1 MGKSEEQEYIF
12 EETVE
17 PNSLRAWILAARP
30 KTCAAAVAPVMVGS
44 AIAANHHGF
53 KPLAALCCLLFAVLM
68 QIAANLINDLIDF
81 KKGSDGEDRLG
92 PLRATAQGWITPK
105 NMQVGIIVVVALAC
119 LIGSVL
125 LFYGGWQM
133 ILVGIFCVIFAYF
146 YTSGP
151 FPLSYNAL
159 GDVAVVLFFGVVA
172 VGFTNY
178 VQTLEWDEMTTFCG
192 IATGLVVNAL
202 LVLNNYRD
210 RDQDAKS
217 GKRTSIVLH
226 GERFGRYLYLFMGVI
241 AVFLTVRY
249 FFTFSYIS
257 LPKKFPE
264 FFASIGVFSVI
275 LRAFVFPILICLYLL
290 PHIKTWR
297 KMCQIKS
304 GKKLNEL
311 IGETSRNMLIFALLL
326 SFVLVNI

>member
-1 MGKSEEQEYIF
+1 MSEEQEDKF
-12 EETVE
+12 GEVVVET
-17 PNSLRAWILAARP
+17 NSLRAWMLAIRP
-30 KTCAAAVAPVMVGS
+30 KTCAAAVAPVLVGS
-44 AIAANHHGF
+44 AIAVNQHGF

-81 KKGSDGEDRLG
+81 KKGSDGQDRLG
-92 PLRATAQGWITPK
+92 PSRATAQGWISKK
-105 NMQVGIIVVVALAC
+105 NMQVGIIAVVALAC
-119 LIGSVL
+119 AIGSVL

-133 ILVGIFCVIFAYF
+133 IFVGVFCVIFAYF

-178 VQTLEWDEMTTFCG
+178 VQSLVWSQMTTICG

-210 RDQDAKS
+210 RDQDAKA

-226 GERFGRYLYLFMGVI
+226 GERFGRYLYLFMGVV

-249 FFTFSYIS
+249 FFTFSYVS
-257 LPKKFPE
+257 LPRMFPKF
-264 FFASIGVFSVI
+264 FGSIGVFSVI
-275 LRAFVFPILICLYLL
+275 LRALMFPILVCLYLL

-297 KMCQIKS
+297 KMCQIRS
-304 GKKLNEL
+304 GRRLNEL
-311 IGETSRNMLIFALLL
+311 IGETSRNMLIFAFLL
-326 SFVLVNI
+326 SFVLVNN